1 MDLIRAFSER
11 FNELIVYAGT
21 SPKKMSAE
29 LKHNIHDIYHWKSG
43 TARFMPSLKNI
54 IKLADYF
61 NCSISAFNSKRC
73 LKKKEAIYTDFPFRR
88 AAKTQAL
95 ITTG

>member
-29 LKHNIHDIYHWKSG
+29 LKHNIHDI
-43 TARFMPSLKNI
+43 
-54 IKLADYF
+54 
-61 NCSISAFNSKRC
+61 
-73 LKKKEAIYTDFPFRR
+73 
-88 AAKTQAL
+88 
-95 ITTG
+95 

>member
-29 LKHNIHDIYHWKSG
+29 LKHHIHDIYHWKS
-43 TARFMPSLKNI
+43 
-54 IKLADYF
+54 
-61 NCSISAFNSKRC
+61 
-73 LKKKEAIYTDFPFRR
+73 
-88 AAKTQAL
+88 
-95 ITTG
+95 

>member
-29 LKHNIHDIYHWKSG
+29 LKHNIPRHISLEIGNGKIY
-43 TARFMPSLKNI
+43 
-54 IKLADYF
+54 
-61 NCSISAFNSKRC
+61 AFSQKHN
-73 LKKKEAIYTDFPFRR
+73 
-88 AAKTQAL
+88 QAGGL
-95 ITTG
+95 FQLLD